1 MLKVVS
7 NTTPIISLLKL
18 SQIDILKKLYG
29 KISIPKAVY
38 KEIECGK
45 NKGYYQDLSKID
57 WIKIQEI
64 QDKKALK
71 YFLDLDAGEAEAIVL
86 ATEIGA
92 DLIIIDEKLGRFH
105 AKHTDLSIT
114 GTMGVLLKAKSKG
127 LITQIKPLIL
137 ELIDKD
143 VWLSKKLI
151 ETILAK
157 AGEGTIVG

>member
-1 MLKVVS
+1 M
-7 NTTPIISLLKL
+7 
-18 SQIDILKKLYG
+18 
-29 KISIPKAVY
+29 
-38 KEIECGK
+38 
-45 NKGYYQDLSKID
+45 
-57 WIKIQEI
+57 
-64 QDKKALK
+64 
-71 YFLDLDAGEAEAIVL
+71 
-86 ATEIGA
+86 
-92 DLIIIDEKLGRFH
+92 IIIDEKLGRFH

>member
-1 MLKVVS
+1 M
-7 NTTPIISLLKL
+7 
-18 SQIDILKKLYG
+18 
-29 KISIPKAVY
+29 
-38 KEIECGK
+38 
-45 NKGYYQDLSKID
+45 
-57 WIKIQEI
+57 
-64 QDKKALK
+64 
-71 YFLDLDAGEAEAIVL
+71 
-86 ATEIGA
+86 
-92 DLIIIDEKLGRFH
+92 IIIDEKLGRFH

-151 ETILAK
+151 EKVLTK

>member
-1 MLKVVS
+1 M
-7 NTTPIISLLKL
+7 
-18 SQIDILKKLYG
+18 
-29 KISIPKAVY
+29 
-38 KEIECGK
+38 
-45 NKGYYQDLSKID
+45 
-57 WIKIQEI
+57 
-64 QDKKALK
+64 
-71 YFLDLDAGEAEAIVL
+71 
-86 ATEIGA
+86 
-92 DLIIIDEKLGRFH
+92 IIIDEKLGRFH
-105 AKHTDLSIT
+105 AKHTDLSVT